1 MVPRD
6 NADAFGTFST
16 EVQYIKATNNNN
28 NNNYYDLSWRSIAVP
43 GNCGRKTLCATGI
56 QRHVEMLMS
65 HNNQKEKMGSRGI
78 GEVRGMGGGV
88 A

>member
-16 EVQYIKATNNNN
+16 EVQYIKAIN
-28 NNNYYDLSWRSIAVP
+28 NNNYYYLSRRSIAVP
-43 GNCGRKTLCATGI
+43 GNCGRKALCATGL
-56 QRHVEMLMS
+56 QRHGKMLMS
-65 HNNQKEKMGSRGI
+65 HNNPNEKMGG
-78 GEVRGMGGGV
+78 RGMGGRRGVGGGV